1 MAAKKNGRERAG
13 EIYLDGGP
21 ELEGIL
27 HLGDLKEGLG
37 VGDAQRAHAVLMAP
51 LLEMPLKRAPA
62 PVALPAAD
70 LARELLRKQHS
81 CHALC
86 YLCWLLWEYHDK
98 PVSSP

>member
-1 MAAKKNGRERAG
+1 MDVLLVAAKKKGRERAVD
-13 EIYLDGGP
+13 IYLDGGP
-21 ELEGIL
+21 ELEGVL

-37 VGDAQRAHAVLMAP
+37 IGDAQRAHAVLVAP
-51 LLEMPLKRAPA
+51 LLEVPLKRAPA

-86 YLCWLLWEYHDK
+86 SLVLATLGV
-98 PVSSP
+98 P